1 MSDATAG
8 RAGLP
13 TRHCPKC
20 GTLSLSPD
28 ERFCELC
35 GTPLPAA
42 PAARQEIPVVRHRLG
57 GRSETVMAARPVV
70 AADGTV
76 APFANVA
83 ESVVEPPTAARP
95 RSSKR
100 RKKGKRPLY
109 QRPVL
114 ISFLTVL
121 LLILGIG
128 AYGLI
133 RLESTVNAIHQV
145 STVPPEVSDMTWVE
159 SDDATPT
166 DLVTAAI
173 DTDPARTAVAESDID
188 ERFQSSGGVTGR
200 IAAAASNTGAI
211 ASGALQASGV
221 TSTKGEPMTILLMGV
236 DARPGSAID
245 VGVRPDSLI
254 VLRLDPAQNS
264 CRILSIPRDTRV
276 ELPGYGDSKIN
287 HALMV
292 GGIPYQLLVTQQYLD
307 IPIDHYFLID
317 FTAFQTVVDSVGG
330 ISVQVP
336 KDLTKNG
343 EVVYTKGTHD
353 FDGKEALAFARFRS
367 TSSDGDATRVE
378 RHWAILSALANV
390 TRGAS
395 LAREVNSV
403 LPKIESHIRTDMSV
417 SQMLDLADSYG
428 GSCRTIDAGE
438 IAKLDGTRVKL
449 SDPILGH
456 ADYFNVVSETT
467 REARVA
473 ELLGGPVAASGT
485 PVAAPGTPAPAAA
498 TPEASPAAEATP
510 AATAAASPRAAPSP
524 SPAATTVI
532 PPIPPG
538 GQHADGPPRS
548 LARPAPVPA

>member
-20 GTLSLSPD
+20 GTLSLSPN

-42 PAARQEIPVVRHRLG
+42 PAPRQEIPVVRHRLG

-76 APFANVA
+76 AAFANVA
-83 ESVVEPPTAARP
+83 ESVVEPPTVARP
-95 RSSKR
+95 RRSRR

-114 ISFLTVL
+114 MSFLTVL

-128 AYGLI
+128 VYGLI

-221 TSTKGEPMTILLMGV
+221 TSAKGEPMTILLMGV

-245 VGVRPDSLI
+245 IGVRPDSLI

-292 GGIPYQLLVTQQYLD
+292 GGIPYQLLVTQQYLE

-336 KDLTKNG
+336 EDLSKNG

-353 FDGKEALAFARFRS
+353 FDGEEALAFARFRS

-378 RHWAILSALANV
+378 RHWAILSALANA
-390 TRGAS
+390 TKGAS
-395 LAREVNSV
+395 LAKEVNSV

-456 ADYFNVVSETT
+456 ADYFNVVSEPT
-467 REARVA
+467 RKARVA
-473 ELLGGPVAASGT
+473 ELLGGPASASGT
-485 PVAAPGTPAPAAA
+485 PVATPATPAPAGA
-498 TPEASPAAEATP
+498 TPEASPAADAT
-510 AATAAASPRAAPSP
+510 AAATSRAAPSPTAAASPTAPPTPP
-524 SPAATTVI
+524 SA
-532 PPIPPG
+532 
-538 GQHADGPPRS
+538 QHALGPPRS
-548 LARPAPVPA
+548 LGWPAPVPA